1 MPRRKSK
8 SDGYTSKGLHNNVS
22 KNTLKAVKRD
32 LDPTIKMNHIITAWR
47 KGLNPW
53 ITINNPN
60 KKETNKRYIKIKS
73 NISWGNP
80 NKPVS
85 TGKTSN

>member
-1 MPRRKSK
+1 MPKKK
-8 SDGYTSKGLHNNVS
+8 SDGYTSKGLYSNVS
-22 KNTLKAVKRD
+22 KDITKAVRRD
-32 LDPTIKMNHIITAWR
+32 LDSTIKMNHVVSAWR

-60 KKETNKRYIKIKS
+60 KNETNKRYIKIKS

-80 NKPVS
+80 NRVIP
-85 TGKTSN
+85 TGKTTK